1 MDDASQGVVLPE
13 TVATP
18 EPVAQVTPEATA
30 AEGGESKPVVEKTF
44 SQKELDDILEK
55 RLAKERR
62 KRIELET
69 RYKVEQEMRQRPEPK
84 PVADG
89 EPKRE
94 QFNDYEGFLEAR
106 AEWKADQRVNERL
119 AKQSEERQHQAH
131 QDTERKAV
139 EDFQKRSREAA
150 KSIPDFEEVVA
161 DSDAIVTRA
170 MSEAII
176 SSEDGHL
183 IVYHL
188 AKNPDEAERIASL
201 SPAAQA
207 REIGKIEATL
217 SKPAPKKP
225 SSAPAPISPV
235 GGKASATSAEPD
247 SSNTKEWIDWR
258 NRQIAARKR
267 G

>member
-1 MDDASQGVVLPE
+1 MADASQGVI
-13 TVATP
+13 TP
-18 EPVAQVTPEATA
+18 EPVSTPEIVEQVTPEATA
-30 AEGGESKPVVEKTF
+30 AEGGESKPVEKTF
-44 SQKELDDILEK
+44 SQKELDEIFKK
-55 RLAKERR
+55 RLSKERR
-62 KRIELET
+62 KRIEIET
-69 RYKVEQEMRQRPEPK
+69 RYKVEQEMRQRPVQQ
-84 PVADG
+84 PVTDG

-94 QFNDYEGFLEAR
+94 QFNDYEGFIEAR

-119 AKQSEERQHQAH
+119 AKQSEDRQQQAH

-150 KSIPDFEEVVA
+150 KSIPDFEEVVS
-161 DSDAIVTRA
+161 DSDAIVTKA
-170 MSEAII
+170 MAEAIV

-225 SSAPAPISPV
+225 SGAPAPISPV

-247 SSNTKEWIDWR
+247 PSNTKDWIDWR
-258 NRQIAARKR
+258 NRQVAARKR